1 MTRVSD
7 RPLTKINLKKLN
19 LKAHIV
25 FKWIHMV
32 FGNLK
37 RWALG
42 TFHGF
47 REKHLDSYL
56 NEFVFRWNRRRSFRS
71 TLDTMLGIGRRMGR
85 ITYREIVGDTTQWK
99 KEHIDDIMAM
109 CHPNKQR
116 LVKDLARFYRVHRV
130 EVLDNLVL
138 WWTASERKSRNSSV
152 GTGGTSPA

>member
-1 MTRVSD
+1 
-7 RPLTKINLKKLN
+7 
-19 LKAHIV
+19 
-25 FKWIHMV
+25 MV